1 LLALLSKRRFLAEE
15 TALLQQSSM
24 ARKIKVKATIAYI
37 VLSNQLVPMFIEHW
51 EILTNPSLVETIR
64 SILFLS

>member
-1 LLALLSKRRFLAEE
+1 
-15 TALLQQSSM
+15 M